1 MADQERGPRRDRR
14 DRSCEEDCRRDHPGW
29 LDVIAA
35 ALGPSRCLGSTGMQT
50 RMGIVKPPTE
60 EQIAETVADLD
71 RLRVP
76 VTATRAEALQALRNA
91 KCSVG
96 TDRLRLATN
105 QRKAAAGLTPRN
117 SDPAKPKQVKRT
129 STRSDPHPQRRTSI
143 ALLALSSLADPRLFG
158 AACVGSHELFDAE
171 LDGEQRVDRDARHD
185 RAIQICDR
193 CLVYEACDR
202 AAAENR
208 ASVAGV
214 WAGRVRTKSS
224 SMEGNNS

>member
-1 MADQERGPRRDRR
+1 
-14 DRSCEEDCRRDHPGW
+14 
-29 LDVIAA
+29 
-35 ALGPSRCLGSTGMQT
+35 
-50 RMGIVKPPTE
+50 MGIVKPPTE